1 MPAKLKSYSCSSC
14 GGVLNVD
21 RDEDV
26 FDCPFCGTRFDVMA
40 FHKKDILDE
49 VKELWK
55 RNEFAAAK
63 KRIEYVLT
71 KNSDDYELLRAYAL
85 SVANLTSFDNLNEP
99 KNINLGQ
106 TAKLLE
112 LLQGDARYS
121 SGKGAPYFAKIL
133 EMLPMAREYN
143 ELSGQKYTLLK
154 RAAEGKAKLD
164 KEKVRRLAGSLGGA
178 TLSGIASI
186 WLIFPLAA
194 VSPWLLLG
202 IVVVLIVA
210 GAFFVNCYEKIE
222 SEYQT
227 NIKPYYEL
235 RKQARELGEKMEPLE
250 KEYKQAFKEL
260 EELRPKKEDIKEDI
274 EQVTKEY
281 KPQPDII
288 VRKSELDSFA
298 CSKCGGSM
306 VLDKSRKLYVCKY
319 CGIAYGYSLFFGNMK
334 QKAYE
339 FLKEGD
345 FEEAD
350 KRFSQI
356 LAQNPENL
364 DAIRGRILCAGKW
377 RAFGEMKLT
386 DKLTPQCL
394 QDLKEFINETKERFT
409 GDDKTY
415 LGKISMAVNYL
426 KQYGDVADGN
436 EREKSD
442 AVHDFNSALRE
453 IIDADRDFRSRI
465 MKS

>member
-1 MPAKLKSYSCSSC
+1 MPAKLKSYSCSNC

-21 RDEDV
+21 RDEDI
-26 FDCPFCGTRFDVMA
+26 FDCPFCGARFDVMD
-40 FHKKDILDE
+40 FHKRDILDE

-71 KNSDDYELLRAYAL
+71 KNSDDFELLRAYAL

-133 EMLPMAREYN
+133 EMLPIAREYN

-154 RAAEGKAKLD
+154 RAAVGKAKLD
-164 KEKVRRLAGSLGGA
+164 KEKGRRLAGSLGGT

-186 WLIFPLAA
+186 WLIFLLMA
-194 VSPWLLLG
+194 VSPWSLLG

-210 GAFFVNCYEKIE
+210 GVFFGTSYEKIE

-235 RKQARELGEKMEPLE
+235 RKQARELGEKMEALE

-274 EQVTKEY
+274 EQVTKEC

-350 KRFSQI
+350 KRFTQV
-356 LAQNPENL
+356 LAQDPSDPDSL
-364 DAIRGRILCAGKW
+364 RGRILCAGGW
-377 RAFGEMKLT
+377 RAFGEMKVT
-386 DKLTPQCL
+386 DKFTEEQ
-394 QDLKEFINETKERFT
+394 LKVLRERIDEAKKHFT
-409 GDDKTY
+409 GTDEFY
-415 LGKISMAVNYL
+415 PAKISMAVNYL
-426 KQYGDVADGN
+426 KQYG
-436 EREKSD
+436 EEKS
-442 AVHDFNSALRE
+442 ATAEDFNSAHRE
-453 IIDADRDFRSRI
+453 LIDADREFRTRLMNS
-465 MKS
+465 